1 MSATSASETT
11 DAADAADAGTTDGRA
26 ADASATA
33 GDAETAATAEG
44 TSPDPAADELNDKQG
59 RILSYLRERAGET
72 TYFKSRLIAEE
83 LGLSAKE
90 VGANMAAVAD
100 AAADLDV
107 EKWGYSSGTTWMV
120 TR

>member
-1 MSATSASETT
+1 MSATSTVESIESG
-11 DAADAADAGTTDGRA
+11 DAAAVE
-26 ADASATA
+26 ASV
-33 GDAETAATAEG
+33 DL
-44 TSPDPAADELNDKQG
+44 SDKQH
-59 RILSYLRERAGET
+59 RILAYLREHAAEQ

-90 VGANMAAVAD
+90 VGANMSAVVD
-100 AAADLDV
+100 AAIDIDV

>member
-1 MSATSASETT
+1 MSATSTVESIQTE
-11 DAADAADAGTTDGRA
+11 
-26 ADASATA
+26 
-33 GDAETAATAEG
+33 ETATVG
-44 TSPDPAADELNDKQG
+44 TNADLSDKQH
-59 RILSYLRERAGET
+59 RILAYLREHAAEQ

-90 VGANMAAVAD
+90 VGANMSAVVDAAVD
-100 AAADLDV
+100 IDV